1 MPWRKISLAKSQ
13 RDNPIFMISAIK
25 KFVDLGTDA
34 SLSDDLNRRIRVVN
48 MFSAV
53 GMTVTFLLG
62 FRALFAQETFL
73 TCVLFSATILFAIS
87 HKLQAM
93 IGAKRG
99 SFISATV
106 LIACLMSLMLILV
119 VTGGSEN
126 TGPLWIFT
134 VPSVTMFFAGFR
146 RGLMALTGFAAVII
160 VIFFTPDN
168 ALLAT
173 EYSFEFKTR
182 IVYTFITVSFLSAV
196 YEYSRQRSYNT
207 AVYLSE
213 QFKRQARYDPLTT
226 ILNRRGGQ
234 QQLEQELSRM
244 QRNKKPFSIA
254 LADIDR
260 FKSINDTFGHDAGD
274 EVLKK
279 VASVFSS
286 RLRAQDGLSRWGGEE
301 FLFIFPETNEQ
312 DARMVTEQIREN
324 LSANA
329 IPVDNKSHRV
339 TSSFGVCEITP
350 SMTLT
355 TALNLADQALYQAKN
370 DGRNKVCTA
379 TEHKRKSSR

>member
-1 MPWRKISLAKSQ
+1 MSIV
-13 RDNPIFMISAIK
+13 IFLSA
-25 KFVDLGTDA
+25 
-34 SLSDDLNRRIRVVN
+34 
-48 MFSAV
+48 
-53 GMTVTFLLG
+53 LLP
-62 FRALFAQETFL
+62 T
-73 TCVLFSATILFAIS
+73 
-87 HKLQAM
+87 
-93 IGAKRG
+93 
-99 SFISATV
+99 
-106 LIACLMSLMLILV
+106 LII
-119 VTGGSEN
+119 
-126 TGPLWIFT
+126 
-134 VPSVTMFFAGFR
+134 
-146 RGLMALTGFAAVII
+146 II

-213 QFKRQARYDPLTT
+213 QFERQARYDPLTT

>member
-1 MPWRKISLAKSQ
+1 
-13 RDNPIFMISAIK
+13 MISAIK

-134 VPSVTMFFAGFR
+134 VPSVTMFFTGFR